1 MKNNKRPSIRM
12 RLLAWMMAAIMMCT
26 GLNVTAYAQEISF
39 DEGYALEQ
47 QEEQVTDEENAEEIQ
62 QDEADPEISFEGPWD
77 TEDTDEDD
85 ITIEDAQVQD
95 DTDTEETDA
104 DEVEVFSDADD
115 QNAVEAFS
123 DGDSESDGETAKV
136 TVNFSFSQDDRFA
149 DDEFEDGAISKPV
162 ALKQLTVPYFDL
174 ANYGLEKFY
183 FKSEKYS
190 SSDKGTTGMV
200 GTAETARNHVTLL
213 HLIIY
218 ATEVLYCGLGDD
230 EAGQGYLK
238 DEEYLDDG
246 ETLNITGSPGSLYME
261 HLWGLDQNLIYY
273 LNYEYPLA
281 STGWGSTADQILLH
295 DGDVVTLAHYSDWN
309 FYSDSGAGFN
319 YLTDENGSRTRV
331 VADRGEK
338 DSITFQTWRAQ
349 AGMNGGE
356 TAQNKM
362 TGKYQLYYIPV
373 DDMWDGDVASWT
385 RLGETENGELKVDLD
400 NIPNGE
406 YFVGIPGQPGV
417 EHTNVICSSPG
428 GIYLNVTGSAF
439 EGQGTETSPYELS
452 TAKDLTRLK
461 KLVKAAKIPENTYFV
476 LTDDITLPEGW
487 TPIGETI
494 DGTNNI
500 KSGANLRAFSGILD
514 GQNHTITVPE
524 GGLPLLGYVK
534 GAEVRNLN
542 IYGTKIAGYGLI
554 NNLEGVGLS
563 GKAVLLD
570 NITLKSGSSTLKSG
584 LLGANIT
591 TNPYG
596 GCSAKFLATVQN
608 CTIEDGVVIG
618 YNKDQSIIGSIAG
631 RFNGTISNCTSNATV
646 YGINYVGGI
655 MGMRDNSMGDN
666 YVTGCTFGGT
676 VEASG
681 QNAGGIVA
689 GGYMDNTMSAPNA
702 YRLNVNNCTSTGTIT
717 GADNVG
723 GIFGGDIMVAQAWNA
738 YTFKNNTFT
747 GKVNATNGTNVGG
760 IIGYYR
766 SLNTYDD
773 IAENTFN
780 DDCGTT
786 KGIGGVAFVDTSC
799 ETHETES
806 GATYFNTANGTT
818 GLPKVQWCTWK
829 KNHNR
834 TDDPLGA
841 DADKLTKRNHVQHM
855 WDEGVVKTEATCTAT
870 GEKLYT
876 CTYCNETRTEE
887 IPMKEH
893 TYDEGKVT
901 TEPTCKEAG
910 VKTYTC
916 TVCQETKTEEIPKT
930 NDHKYDSGKVTKKAT
945 CKNTGEKTYTCTV
958 CGATKTET
966 IAKTNDHKYT
976 WKTTAKATV
985 FAPAKQQGKC
995 SVCGKTVTR
1004 NYGKKLTATIRL
1016 NATSIRLQQ
1025 RRSTNKIKV
1034 TMANGDSVKSWTS
1047 SNRRIATVNN
1057 KGVITA
1063 GRQNGTARI
1072 TVTLKSGKKASL
1084 NVKVQSTKVITT
1096 SISGLKASE
1105 TLKRGQK
1112 LTLKP
1117 VVNPITSQEG
1127 ITYASSNRNVAVV
1140 NSKGVITARAK
1151 GSARITVRSGRKYYT
1166 IRVTVK

>member
-62 QDEADPEISFEGPWD
+62 QDYADDESISDAEISFEGPQD

-104 DEVEVFSDADD
+104 DEVDVFSAADD

-123 DGDSESDGETAKV
+123 DGDSESDGETATV

-149 DDEFEDGAISKPV
+149 DDEFENGAIDRPV

-218 ATEVLYCGLGDD
+218 ATEVLYFGLGDD
-230 EAGQGYLK
+230 EAGQGFLK
-238 DEEYLDDG
+238 DEGYLDDK

-261 HLWGLDQNLIYY
+261 HLWGLDQNLNYY

-281 STGWGSTADQILLH
+281 SAGWGSTADQILLH
-295 DGDVVTLAHYSDWN
+295 DDDVVTLAHYSDWN
-309 FYSDSGAGFN
+309 FFTDSGAGFN

-362 TGKYQLYYIPV
+362 TGQYQLYYIPV
-373 DDMWDGDVASWT
+373 DDMWDGDVTSWT

-400 NIPNGE
+400 NIPNGK
-406 YFVGIPGQPGV
+406 YFVGIPGQQGV
-417 EHTNVICSSPG
+417 EHTDIICSSPG
-428 GIYLNVTGSAF
+428 GIYLNVTGSVF
-439 EGQGTETSPYELS
+439 EGQGTKENPYQIS
-452 TAKDLTRLK
+452 TAADLTKLK
-461 KLVKAAKIPENTYFV
+461 KRVKAGKIPENTYFV

-494 DGTNNI
+494 DGTNDI
-500 KSGANLRAFSGILD
+500 KRGQNLRAFSGFLD

-524 GGLPLLGYVK
+524 GYVK

-596 GCSAKFLATVQN
+596 GCSAGFLATVQN
-608 CTIEDGVVIG
+608 CTIEEGVVIG
-618 YNKDQSIIGSIAG
+618 YNRDQSGIGSIVG
-631 RFNGTISNCTSNATV
+631 RLQGSVRNCVSHATV
-646 YGINYVGGI
+646 YGVDYVGGI
-655 MGMRDNSMGDN
+655 AATNDNSMGDKS
-666 YVTGCTFGGT
+666 VSDSTFDGV

-681 QNAGGIVA
+681 KNAGGIVG
-689 GGYMDNTMSAPNA
+689 GGYMGSGAPNGI
-702 YRLNVNNCTSTGTIT
+702 RMCVDNCTSSGTII

-723 GIFGGDIMVAQAWNA
+723 GIFGGDVAVAQAWNE

-747 GKVNATNGTNVGG
+747 GKVSATNGTNIGG

-766 SLNTYDD
+766 SLNKFDD
-773 IAENTFN
+773 ITGNTFN
-780 DDCGTT
+780 DDCGTA
-786 KGIGGVAFVDTSC
+786 KGIGGVEFVDTDC
-799 ETHETES
+799 ETHENES
-806 GATYFNTANGTT
+806 GAAYFNTANGTD
-818 GLPKVQWCTWK
+818 GLPNVQWCTWK
-829 KNHNR
+829 QNHNR

-855 WDEGVVKTEATCTAT
+855 WDGGV
-870 GEKLYT
+870 
-876 CTYCNETRTEE
+876 
-887 IPMKEH
+887 
-893 TYDEGKVT
+893 
-901 TEPTCKEAG
+901 
-910 VKTYTC
+910 
-916 TVCQETKTEEIPKT
+916 
-930 NDHKYDSGKVTKKAT
+930 VTKKAT

-958 CGATKTET
+958 CGAIKTET

-1063 GRQNGTARI
+1063 GRQNGTAKI

-1084 NVKVQSTKVITT
+1084 NVKVQSTRVVTT
-1096 SISGLKASE
+1096 SISGLRSRE

-1117 VVNPITSQEG
+1117 VINPITSQEG

-1151 GSARITVRSGRKYYT
+1151 GATRITVRSGRKYYT